1 MNLNSGILAEGAIH
15 AAGSEDSGIFHITFD
30 WPIFFSQLFGFAVI
44 IFVIVKW
51 VAPPVKRLMAK
62 AQNNIQKQLEENQQA
77 ADRLVEAKR
86 AYENAVTDAQAELEH
101 IREDARADAE
111 RIIAKMREFA
121 DAEVARVRSQGRD
134 QIAQMR
140 TQLIRDLKEEL
151 ITTVMDSTEEKVRY
165 EIGSTHVAA
174 DSIDKFLEDLE
185 AMANA
190 EPPVRRRAQPWSL

>member
-15 AAGSEDSGIFHITFD
+15 AAESEDSGIFHITFD

-86 AYENAVTDAQAELEH
+86 AYDNAVTDAQAELEH

-140 TQLIRDLKEEL
+140 TQLIRDLKDEL

-165 EIGSTHVAA
+165 EIGATHVAA

-190 EPPVRRRAQPWSL
+190 EPPVRRRAQPWAL

>member
-1 MNLNSGILAEGAIH
+1 MNLNSGILAEGAIR

-86 AYENAVTDAQAELEH
+86 AYDNAVTDAQAELEH

-140 TQLIRDLKEEL
+140 TQLIRDLKDEL

-190 EPPVRRRAQPWSL
+190 EPPVRRRAEPWTL